1 MATSRTRSSA
11 STKTSPA
18 PTKAPPKSAS
28 KALEHRGFETPR
40 AFDLWLANEHARSPG
55 IWLVIAKKESGKRSI
70 TYAEALEVALVWG
83 WIDGQKASKDETEWL
98 QKFTPRGKKSIWS
111 KVNREKV
118 EALIAEG
125 RMKPSG
131 LEVVRAAKA
140 DGRWDAA
147 YDSPSRAT
155 VPDDLAA
162 ALAAEPRAA
171 AFFGSLDATNRYA
184 VLHRVHT
191 AKKAETRAA
200 RIRTFVEML
209 ARGEAIYPDRL
220 KKTGTKAKA

>member
-1 MATSRTRSSA
+1 MATSRTRSPA
-11 STKTSPA
+11 STKTTSTA
-18 PTKAPPKSAS
+18 SKAGTKSAP

-40 AFDLWLANEHARSPG
+40 AFDRWLEKEHAESPG

-118 EALIAEG
+118 EVLIAEG

-140 DGRWDAA
+140 DGRWEAA

-155 VPDDLAA
+155 VPDDLAL
-162 ALAAEPRAA
+162 ALAVEPRAA
-171 AFFGSLDATNRYA
+171 AFFAVLDATNRYA

-209 ARGEAIYPDRL
+209 AREEAIYPDRL
-220 KKTGTKAKA
+220 KKNVSKKA